1 MPEIVSWYSLGVG
14 DKIYSRLSLATEI
27 FLKLACVYVV
37 DDVIERRYVDI
48 RDVDLGRLVA
58 AADVTKR
65 QHGGQVV

>member
-1 MPEIVSWYSLGVG
+1 VPEIVSWYSLGVG
-14 DKIYSRLSLATEI
+14 DKIYSRLSPATEI

-37 DDVIERRYVDI
+37 DDVIERQYVDI